1 MLTSFKRTIK
11 SGYNSFFRNF
21 GLSLAEV
28 LIVVMVIFLF
38 TFIFAFNEASQILIS
53 EIEKKVDV
61 AVYFKEDTA
70 PSDIFSVQSQLS
82 KIPEVKDVQY
92 VSKDD
97 ALNTFIEKHKNEQTI
112 IDSLKE
118 IGVNP
123 FLASLNVKAFQA
135 SQYEGIQIFLDE
147 PIYKNLI
154 DNIDYFQR
162 KPIIDKIFTTTRSIN
177 RGAAVSAIILVV
189 ISIIVALTTIRISV
203 YNSKD
208 EISTMRLV
216 GASNWFIR
224 GPFLIQ
230 GIIAGLISVLVS
242 FSITFFISYFA
253 DSGIKTIAPEISSMS
268 LFLTNFWILLL
279 LQLAVGLGLGVVSS
293 AVGVRKYLKV

>member
-1 MLTSFKRTIK
+1 M
-11 SGYNSFFRNF
+11 
-21 GLSLAEV
+21 
-28 LIVVMVIFLF
+28 MVIFLF